1 MLLFFQ
7 FVLLGAV
14 PFPKDV
20 PQLKRL
26 GVGGVITLNEPYE
39 TLVPSSLYHVRDFSA
54 PYAYWLLVAVS
65 MLSIQFLYLF
75 CLDDMN

>member
-1 MLLFFQ
+1 MSGVVLFFQ

-39 TLVPSSLYHVRDFSA
+39 TLVPSSLYHVSVTSIDCQ
-54 PYAYWLLVAVS
+54 LVLACLIYS
-65 MLSIQFLYLF
+65 LF
-75 CLDDMN
+75 ACCVWMI